1 MNARDFA
8 SQIDQM
14 NMTSRP
20 SIRIARRAHF
30 KAESDFA
37 TWLMMAKLGSFD
49 DLPPNAQGFL
59 TSYRDR
65 LERMS
70 EAESK
75 VAAVR
80 EVYASYYSEMGGLG
94 AAPEVEAPTPS
105 VDKVVVRTQG
115 SRSPPPARL
124 AAVPSGRP
132 ATRKSVP
139 DLLIFA
145 VMVALIAAYRFL
157 TN

>member
-1 MNARDFA
+1 L
-8 SQIDQM
+8 QIDQTRM
-14 NMTSRP
+14 NSRP
-20 SIRIARRAHF
+20 SIRIARKAHA

-59 TSYRDR
+59 LDYRAR

-80 EVYASYYSEMGGLG
+80 EVYTSYYGEMGGLG
-94 AAPEVEAPTPS
+94 AAPEPEALAGSADNGVARSQRQRTP
-105 VDKVVVRTQG
+105 Q
-115 SRSPPPARL
+115 PARL
-124 AAVPSGRP
+124 AASASDRP
-132 ATRKSVP
+132 AARKSVP
-139 DLLIFA
+139 ALLIFA
-145 VMVALIAAYRFL
+145 AMVALIAAYRFL
-157 TN
+157 MN

>member
-30 KAESDFA
+30 KAELDFA

-59 TSYRDR
+59 MSYRAR

-75 VAAVR
+75 VVAVR
-80 EVYASYYSEMGGLG
+80 EIYGSYYSEMGGLG
-94 AAPEVEAPTPS
+94 AAPELEAPATS
-105 VDKVVVRTQG
+105 ANNAVA
-115 SRSPPPARL
+115 RSQRPRRPPPARL
-124 AAVPSGRP
+124 AAAPSDTP
-132 ATRKSVP
+132 AARKSLP
-139 DLLIFA
+139 PLLIFA
-145 VMVALIAAYRFL
+145 AMVALIAAYRFL
-157 TN
+157 MN